1 MIGSETVSRGPARK
15 GSPVVVENRVFRMLW
30 PARCQKWLCVL
41 PSPLELLHERIVA
54 PDEFFRVVHNEK
66 ITVNQ
71 SSPRKPAKCARIFEA
86 ATFPTHIS
94 PSAPQR
100 SSHHSVVLSSRLIF
114 LKIES
119 SIHHVTLTT
128 RRHAWT
134 PYLYL
139 SVSSPEEGE
148 YAPIY

>member
-1 MIGSETVSRGPARK
+1 M
-15 GSPVVVENRVFRMLW
+15 VENRVFRMLW

-94 PSAPQR
+94 R
-100 SSHHSVVLSSRLIF
+100 RHHSDPQSSLCLGAVHHVLF

-119 SIHHVTLTT
+119 STT
-128 RRHAWT
+128 S
-134 PYLYL
+134 L
-139 SVSSPEEGE
+139 
-148 YAPIY
+148 

>member
-15 GSPVVVENRVFRMLW
+15 GSPVVVENRVFRMLC

-94 PSAPQR
+94 R
-100 SSHHSVVLSSRLIF
+100 RHHSDPVITLSGGRAPRLIF
-114 LKIES
+114 ENREF
-119 SIHHVTLTT
+119 HHVTLTT

-134 PYLYL
+134 PYL